1 MKILASAL
9 GNISSLVGL
18 YNQCC
23 PLPQSIFVLRCP
35 CGLGLKSSVI
45 VPHGSGRL
53 WKLGKTNSSK
63 RIQLLLI
70 NRKLHPLSC
79 FLTLTQISL
88 ISQERNHIC
97 QYNIT
102 CIYGSFTFTGYIHTA
117 VHAIDIVNITCPWFH
132 KHGLIFVSPFTIKGV
147 GSFVLSP

>member
-1 MKILASAL
+1 MLPSTPV
-9 GNISSLVGL
+9 NI
-18 YNQCC
+18 CIKM
-23 PLPQSIFVLRCP
+23 PLWTRVEKLC
-35 CGLGLKSSVI
+35 VI
-45 VPHGSGRL
+45 VPHSSGRL

-88 ISQERNHIC
+88 ISQERNHVFLYIC

>member
-1 MKILASAL
+1 MLPSTPV
-9 GNISSLVGL
+9 NI
-18 YNQCC
+18 CIIKM
-23 PLPQSIFVLRCP
+23 PLWTRVEKLC
-35 CGLGLKSSVI
+35 VI

-88 ISQERNHIC
+88 ISQERNHVFFIYLPI
-97 QYNIT
+97 QYYMYIWFIYLHWIYSYSST
-102 CIYGSFTFTGYIHTA
+102 CHRY
-117 VHAIDIVNITCPWFH
+117 C
-132 KHGLIFVSPFTIKGV
+132 KHNMSLVP
-147 GSFVLSP
+147 